1 MQMGNILVFDVYDRN
16 IPKIVFKELQ
26 TSNNVQ
32 MVKEREEKKK
42 MLIKVFPL
50 VALKQSNCEKKY

>member
-1 MQMGNILVFDVYDRN
+1 MSMTETFG
-16 IPKIVFKELQ
+16 IVFKELQ

-42 MLIKVFPL
+42 MLIKAYLL